1 MKDSRR
7 TLLVVDGDSEPLKE
21 LAARFSPERFRL
33 ATCPVWEVALE
44 YIAENRPDFV
54 LTDAQAFYVEGM
66 GLLEKIRQV
75 APETRVLFLD
85 SEGPWSLFMEPRG
98 GDGAEVLINPCS
110 RAELLKAALEAVDT
124 QPPKRR
130 SAEETWV

>member
-1 MKDSRR
+1 MKESRR

-21 LAARFSPERFRL
+21 LAARFTADRFRV
-33 ATCPVWEVALE
+33 ATCPVWEVAFE

-54 LTDAQAFYVEGM
+54 LTDAQTFYIEGM
-66 GLLEKIRQV
+66 ALLEKIRKV
-75 APETRVLFLD
+75 APDTRVLFLD

-98 GDGAEVLINPCS
+98 GDGAEVVINPCS
-110 RAELLKAALEAVDT
+110 RAELLKAAEEAVDS
-124 QPPKRR
+124 QPPARR

>member
-1 MKDSRR
+1 MKDVRR

-21 LAARFSPERFRL
+21 LAARFSSDRFRI

-54 LTDAQAFYVEGM
+54 LTDAQVFYSEGT
-66 GLLEKIRQV
+66 GLLERIRRV
-75 APETRVLFLD
+75 APDTRVFFLD

-110 RAELLKAALEAVDT
+110 RAELLKAAMEAVDSN
-124 QPPKRR
+124 PPKRR